1 MKKIGKEEYEQMILH
16 GADKIMKA
24 KAGVIV

>member
-1 MKKIGKEEYEQMILH
+1 MKKIGREEYEQMILH

-24 KAGVIV
+24 KQGFIV

>member
-1 MKKIGKEEYEQMILH
+1 MKKVGKDEYEQMILH

-24 KAGVIV
+24 KRGFIV